1 MQDLGHLSKEPINRK
16 LVPNCYQNPGQLEMD
31 EQRDSEN
38 EHEDMAT
45 VSTQPI
51 PNTLNQ
57 SYLPIKLK
65 PLIIYSDTYQVPQL
79 IFQAYKT
86 GLSSSSSCIY

>member
-16 LVPNCYQNPGQLEMD
+16 LLLPNCYQDPSQQEMD
-31 EQRDSEN
+31 EQGDSEN
-38 EHEDMAT
+38 EHKDKAT
-45 VSTQPI
+45 LLTQPT
-51 PNTLNQ
+51 PNTINQ

-86 GLSSSSSCIY
+86 SMFLSSHIF